1 MTDYHKLWTSP
12 SGIQSSFSAASGP
25 SAVAMATVWLVPAE
39 LGKQEW
45 SGAGSAG
52 LQAGCQLLPG
62 SQLWMSRHTHH
73 HHPGPAPGLGSPL

>member
-45 SGAGSAG
+45 ME
-52 LQAGCQLLPG
+52 
-62 SQLWMSRHTHH
+62 WSRLCR
-73 HHPGPAPGLGSPL
+73 APGRVSAASRVPAVDV